1 MSLVNKIFAAFI
13 LMAFIAIGSGVM
25 GWSTVKR
32 IDNTVMRIVE
42 FELIAEARLAELKQ
56 EVQDLTVAQRTLLN
70 TELDSTARDIQHA
83 DLAQGKANIQATVDA
98 IDAMFRDGTA
108 KVSGWDRV
116 GTQWNTVRAIITNC
130 MGAVDENEAKLR
142 DYRSSTILDP
152 DALLV
157 ECERFRG
164 DHFQMVGLLG
174 EMLAKEVPIG
184 PDLSANPDECAF
196 GQWRKRLLS
205 GGEPYSGNAQL
216 RRAVEAMEAPHKE
229 FHQSA
234 AHVQALIKEGYENHP
249 DVVDDRFVDH
259 VTAAREVF
267 SSFALIIEEV
277 ERARGLYRVAADHTM
292 GPMLDLRDRTF
303 AAVNDLVEANK
314 HNLSAN
320 TAAASAEGDAGVRRM
335 QLLSLAAMGI
345 ALLVMGGLYL
355 TVRRELSGPLTE
367 VINSLASDAAEL
379 THEANTV
386 ASSSSALSEGSNS
399 QMESLEST
407 SAAIEEI
414 TAMTRRNKD
423 SAQEANTSMQSS
435 AREIRESSEA
445 VGRMSEAMA
454 DIKESSQQISHIL
467 RTIEEIAFQTNL
479 LALNAAVEAARA
491 GEAGKGFA
499 VVADEVRSLAGRS
512 AQAVKDTSELIN
524 GTVERINHGAVIT
537 QDIEERFRRIEESAG
552 QITKMIEA
560 IDTAT
565 GEQTIGME
573 QINQSV
579 ATIDQ
584 VNQENAQHAQVNAQA
599 SINLNEQSGN
609 LNQQIDRLG
618 RVLKT
623 ITGARGI
630 KRIEVRRPSEPALVK
645 ARVVEIPRLMVRNSK

>member
-13 LMAFIAIGSGVM
+13 LMAVIAIGSGVM

-32 IDNTVMRIVE
+32 IDNTVTRIVD
-42 FELIAEARLAELKQ
+42 FELVAEARLAELKQ
-56 EVQDLTVAQRTLLN
+56 ELQDLTVAQRTLLN
-70 TELDSTARDIQHA
+70 TDLDNATRDSQHA
-83 DLAQGKANIQATVDA
+83 ELATGKAAIQATVGA
-98 IDAMFRDGTA
+98 VDAMFRDGAA

-116 GTQWNTVRAIITNC
+116 GNQWNTVRAVVAAC
-130 MGAVDENEAKLR
+130 MSAVDENEAKLR
-142 DYRSSTILDP
+142 DYQASTILDP

-157 ECERFRG
+157 ACERFRG

-174 EMLAKEVPIG
+174 EMLAKEVSIG
-184 PDLSANPDECAF
+184 PDLSSNPDDCPF
-196 GQWRKRLLS
+196 GQWRRRFLA
-205 GGEPYSGNAQL
+205 GGEPYSGNPQL
-216 RRAVEAMEAPHKE
+216 RRAVEAMEEPHRE
-229 FHQSA
+229 FHESA
-234 AHVQALIKEGYENHP
+234 AHVQALIDEGYENHP
-249 DVVDDRFVDH
+249 DVVDNRFVDH

-267 SSFALIIEEV
+267 SSFDLIIEEV
-277 ERARGLYRVAADHTM
+277 ERARGLYRSAADHTM
-292 GPMLDLRDRTF
+292 GPMLDLRNNAF
-303 AAVNDLVEANK
+303 AAVNDLVDANK
-314 HNLSAN
+314 QNRSAN

-335 QLLSLAAMGI
+335 QLLSLAALGI
-345 ALLVMGGLYL
+345 ALIVMGGLYI

-379 THEANTV
+379 THEADTV
-386 ASSSSALSEGSNS
+386 ATSSSALSEGSNS

-407 SAAIEEI
+407 SAAIEQI

-423 SAQEANTSMQSS
+423 SAQEANAAMQSS
-435 AREIRESSEA
+435 AKEIRESSQA
-445 VGRMSEAMA
+445 VARMSEAMSE
-454 DIKESSQQISHIL
+454 IKESSEQISHIL

-499 VVADEVRSLAGRS
+499 VVADEVRNLAGRS
-512 AQAVKDTSELIN
+512 AQAVKDTSDLIT
-524 GTVERINHGAVIT
+524 GTVERINHGARIT
-537 QDIEERFRRIEESAG
+537 EDIETRFRLIDEAAG
-552 QITKMIEA
+552 RITKMIEE
-560 IDTAT
+560 IDNAT

-584 VNQENAQHAQVNAQA
+584 VNQENAQNAQVNAQA
-599 SINLNEQSGN
+599 SVNLNQQSGN
-609 LNQQIDRLG
+609 LNAQIDRLG

-630 KRIEVRRPSEPALVK
+630 KKIEARRRSEPAVVK
-645 ARVVEIPRLMVRNSK
+645 ARVVEIPRMLVTESE